1 MESTK
6 TSSDFLE
13 AWRGCF
19 KEHIQ
24 GIFNTLFSDG
34 NTGLGMAFAYLF
46 EKLWDDSS
54 EFSSII
60 ETQEDVE
67 IIHLLTL
74 ELEFFCNYSPT
85 IDAGTGNDNY
95 FALEKAKVII
105 SSMLALLD
113 FRPDQQKY
121 RRYLHILHEL
131 LGLAQ

>member
-1 MESTK
+1 MEPTK

-13 AWRGCF
+13 AWGSCF

-24 GIFNTLFSDG
+24 DIFNTLFSDASS
-34 NTGLGMAFAYLF
+34 GLGMAFAYLF
-46 EKLWDDSS
+46 EKLWGNAS
-54 EFSSII
+54 EFPAII
-60 ETQEDVE
+60 ETQEDAE

-85 IDAGTGNDNY
+85 TVSGTANDHY
-95 FALEKAKVII
+95 FALEKAKVIVA
-105 SSMLALLD
+105 SMLALLD

>member
-6 TSSDFLE
+6 TSSDFLG
-13 AWRGCF
+13 AWGNCF

-24 GIFNTLFSDG
+24 GIFNTDLLDPS
-34 NTGLGMAFAYLF
+34 TGLGMAFAYLF
-46 EKLWDDSS
+46 EKLWGDSS
-54 EFSSII
+54 EFPSII
-60 ETQEDVE
+60 ETQEDAE
-67 IIHLLTL
+67 LIHLLTL
-74 ELEFFCNYSPT
+74 ELEFFCSYSPT
-85 IDAGTGNDNY
+85 TDAGTGNDNY
-95 FALEKAKVII
+95 FALEKAKIII